1 MMKHLTATLLIF
13 LLLCA
18 ASKVIMA
25 QGDDLWVKVSPPGEA
40 FTVRMPQSPE
50 KKTEK
55 NSYGDL
61 NVDARV
67 YTATEGGASYA
78 VWSLKNTNYSQAR
91 SLDTDE
97 YLDDCAE
104 LVWESLLK
112 PLRDKLPD
120 RPYGIAF
127 MAYQNELSDRALPG
141 REYSIK
147 LGKTA
152 GVTNFYVAGER
163 IYMLVVLNGLRD
175 APETERFLKS
185 FALST
190 TTPPGTVL
198 SPGDV
203 RPDSTRAPS
212 SGVGIGGGEG
222 LGVGLGQGQGNG
234 NAGRNLGGV
243 TAQSAP
249 IDDSDPNQIYNG
261 RQVTQKA
268 RILSR
273 AEPQYTESA
282 RKYQVQGTI
291 VIRAVLSKDGEVT
304 NIKAVKALPHG
315 LTQKAI
321 AVTRQIKFTPAIKD
335 GRQVSQYIQIE
346 YNFNLY

>member
-1 MMKHLTATLLIF
+1 MMKHLTATLVIV
-13 LLLCA
+13 LLLLGA
-18 ASKVIMA
+18 ASKAIMA
-25 QGDDLWVKVSPPGEA
+25 QGNDVWVNVSPPGEA

-50 KKTEK
+50 KKTQK

-67 YTATEGGASYA
+67 YTAAEGGASYA
-78 VWSLKNTNYSQAR
+78 VWSLKNTDYSKTG
-91 SLDTDE
+91 SLDTEE
-97 YLDDCAE
+97 YLDNCAD

-127 MAYQNELSDRALPG
+127 MAYQNELKGGALPG

-163 IYMLVVLNGLRD
+163 IYVLMVLNGMRD

-185 FALST
+185 FTLPST
-190 TTPPGTVL
+190 SLPG
-198 SPGDV
+198 PGLPTGDA
-203 RPDSTRAPS
+203 RSNSTAAP
-212 SGVGIGGGEG
+212 SGVGMGGWEGTGIGPGRGQRNVDTGRNTGGGG
-222 LGVGLGQGQGNG
+222 TQP
-234 NAGRNLGGV
+234 
-243 TAQSAP
+243 SP
-249 IDDSDPNQIYNG
+249 IDDSDPNKIYNG
-261 RQVTQKA
+261 REVTQKA

-273 AEPQYTESA
+273 PEPQYTESA
-282 RKYQVQGTI
+282 RKYQVTGTI
-291 VIRAVLSKDGEVT
+291 VIRAVFYKNGEVT
-304 NIKAVKALPHG
+304 NIKAVKGLPHG
-315 LTQKAI
+315 LTQNAI

-335 GRQVSQYIQIE
+335 GRQVSQFIQIE